1 MEGSISTVQF
11 SPWVINYLTFGID
24 IIEGTNNWRSC
35 SCALISFLK
44 NLKKSTT
51 DRTLALKLLDL
62 DWREV
67 CHLLWILR

>member
-24 IIEGTNNWRSC
+24 IIEGTIIGVA

-67 CHLLWILR
+67 CHLLWILK